1 MFPLKFI
8 HNFIRSLQNL
18 ICRNNIMSL
27 NNIHNSVSRIS
38 KDLNSLSTYIFI
50 NRPIT
55 RPNFSNTS
63 GFTLNVYNFSIV
75 LDSIYCIVYSVEPS
89 RIITHK
95 SALRRA
101 EHCRPRPVATLYT
114 LEHLRSLSVDC
125 QHFQLENVTD
135 QLIRKMW
142 ICQRTHRLIK

>member
-55 RPNFSNTS
+55 RPNFSSTS

-89 RIITHK
+89 RNIPSLT
-95 SALRRA
+95 S
-101 EHCRPRPVATLYT
+101 
-114 LEHLRSLSVDC
+114 HLRSLSVDC

>member
-18 ICRNNIMSL
+18 ICRNNIMSF
-27 NNIHNSVSRIS
+27 NSIHNSVSRIS

-89 RIITHK
+89 RNIPSLTSPSHSLHTSPPFAALNTAGLVRSPHCTHWNT
-95 SALRRA
+95 
-101 EHCRPRPVATLYT
+101 CGPCP
-114 LEHLRSLSVDC
+114 
-125 QHFQLENVTD
+125 
-135 QLIRKMW
+135 LIVSTFNSKM
-142 ICQRTHRLIK
+142 